1 MAGQIQNATVRRLA
15 GSEDDMITIG
25 ITGGVGCGKS
35 KVLEYISNNY
45 NCKIILSDDVANQI
59 KEPGESC
66 YQLLI
71 ELLGT
76 DILGEDKYI
85 DKKKMAAKIFAD
97 DSLLSKVNDIL
108 HPAVKDY
115 ILAQKALE
123 ADRGEIDY
131 LFVEAALLIEC
142 GYNEHVDEMWYIYA
156 PVDVRTKRLKESRGY
171 SDEKIKAIMDAQL
184 TEEQFREG
192 SDFVIDN
199 GGSLESTYEQLKV
212 KLSTYIKG

>member
-1 MAGQIQNATVRRLA
+1 ML
-15 GSEDDMITIG
+15 TIG

-35 KVLEYISNNY
+35 KVLEYIKNNY

-59 KEPGESC
+59 KEPGEAC
-66 YQLLI
+66 YEPLI
-71 ELLGT
+71 KLLGN
-76 DILGEDKYI
+76 DILGDDSYI

-97 DSLLSKVNDIL
+97 ESLLQKVNDIL
-108 HPAVKDY
+108 HPAVKEY
-115 ILAQKALE
+115 ILATKADE
-123 ADRGEIDY
+123 AKKGEIDY

-156 PVDVRTKRLKESRGY
+156 SVQERTRRLKESRGY

-184 TEEQFREG
+184 SEEQFRAG

-199 GGSLESTYEQLKV
+199 GGSLESTYEQIRT
-212 KLSTYIKG
+212 KLS

>member
-1 MAGQIQNATVRRLA
+1 
-15 GSEDDMITIG
+15 MITIG

-35 KVLEYISNNY
+35 KVLEYIKNNY
-45 NCKIILSDDVANQI
+45 NCKIILSDDVANKI

-66 YQLLI
+66 FEPLI
-71 ELLGT
+71 RLLGK
-76 DILGEDKYI
+76 DILGEDSYI

-97 DSLLSKVNDIL
+97 EALLQKVNDIL
-108 HPAVKDY
+108 HPAVKVY
-115 ILAQKALE
+115 ILEQKTSETAK
-123 ADRGEIDY
+123 GEIDY

-156 PVDVRTKRLKESRGY
+156 PVDVRSKRLKETRGY

-184 TEEQFREG
+184 SDEEFRAG

-199 GGSLESTYEQLKV
+199 GGSLEYTYEQIKA
-212 KLSTYIKG
+212 KLS